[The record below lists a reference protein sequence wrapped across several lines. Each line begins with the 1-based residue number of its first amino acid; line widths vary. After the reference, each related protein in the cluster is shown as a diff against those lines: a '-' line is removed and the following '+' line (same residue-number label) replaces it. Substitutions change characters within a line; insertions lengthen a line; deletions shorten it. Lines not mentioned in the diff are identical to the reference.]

1 MTNIPL
7 IDIRAARSGN
17 VAARERVAAEIRG
30 ACMSSGFFLVQNHGI
45 SDDLVQKQ
53 FRAARQFF
61 DLPVAIKA
69 KYGVRKYSVVG
80 RGWEGLDNAQILD
93 ADAQPD
99 YKESYYCGI
108 DYAPDHPLVLERAA
122 TYAPV
127 EWPTELLGFGAQM
140 TSYLN
145 AVMDLGNFLM
155 NMLARSLDLDEN
167 YFRPMFTDPMVV
179 LRLLRYPALCPDAP
193 ARHFG
198 AGAHTDW
205 GAITILAQ
213 DEAGGLEVCG
223 ADGVWTPATPVPGT
237 FVVNLGDMMPRWT
250 RGLYRSNPH
259 RVIHRGV
266 NSAPR
271 YSMPV
276 FYDPNYNAV
285 INCLPTLLD
294 RPEGPDYQ
302 PCTVGEHIAA
312 MYAKTYQ
319 SAPAQ

>member
-17 VAARERVAAEIRG
+17 VAARERVANDIRG
-30 ACMSSGFFLVQNHGI
+30 ACTSSGFFFVQNHGI
-45 SDDLVQKQ
+45 SDDLIQKQ
-53 FRAARQFF
+53 FRAAQQFF

-69 KYGVRKYSVVG
+69 KYRVGKYSTVG

-108 DYAPDHPLVLERAA
+108 DYSPDHPLVLERAA

-127 EWPTELLGFGAQM
+127 EWPTELPGFGAQM

-155 NMLARSLDLDEN
+155 NMLARSLDLGEN

-179 LRLLRYPALCPDAP
+179 LRLLRYPALRPDAP

-223 ADGVWTPATPVPGT
+223 TDGVWTPATPVPGT

-250 RGLYRSNPH
+250 RGFYRSNPH
-259 RVIHRGV
+259 RVIYRGE

-276 FYDPNYNAV
+276 FYDPNYNAL

-294 RPEGPDYQ
+294 RPEGLDYQ
-302 PCTVGEHIAA
+302 PCTVGEHISA

-319 SAPAQ
+319 SAAAQ